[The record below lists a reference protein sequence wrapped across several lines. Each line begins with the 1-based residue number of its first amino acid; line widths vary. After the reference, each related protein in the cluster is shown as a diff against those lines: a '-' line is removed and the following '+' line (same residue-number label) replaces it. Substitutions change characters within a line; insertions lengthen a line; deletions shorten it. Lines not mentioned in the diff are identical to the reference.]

1 MFNFKDEFREKVMQD
16 FIDSYLNGH
25 TPNPCIRCNR
35 FIKFSKMLLRAET
48 LGYDYIATGHYA
60 INEYNG
66 QTGRYELKR
75 PADRSKDQTYVL
87 YNLTQEQLSKTLF
100 PLGNYTKPQIRQIA
114 EDEGLVNSRKPDSQD
129 ICFVPDGNY
138 ARFIEKHATVEK
150 GNFIDTH
157 GNILGQHNGI
167 INYTVGQRKGLGITF
182 GKPVCVV
189 SKNAENN
196 SVTLGEA
203 SDLMRTE
210 LIAEDV
216 NLISVPE
223 IKEPLRIKAKTR
235 YNQQEQPATVYPM
248 EDNRIK
254 IVFDEPQRA
263 ITSGQ
268 AVVMYDNDIVVG
280 GGTII

>member
-1 MFNFKDEFREKVMQD
+1 M
-16 FIDSYLNGH
+16 
-25 TPNPCIRCNR
+25 
-35 FIKFSKMLLRAET
+35 
-48 LGYDYIATGHYA
+48 
-60 INEYNG
+60 
-66 QTGRYELKR
+66 
-75 PADRSKDQTYVL
+75 

-138 ARFIEKHATVEK
+138 AGFIEKHATVEK

-182 GKPVCVV
+182 GKPVFVV

-196 SVTLGEA
+196 TVTLGEA